1 MKKKRIL
8 IEIIV
13 FCAVMALLIIPNLD
27 NKEFWNASIY
37 QVISIGMALVV
48 SFFAAQRLTERRR
61 KIDFYEKKLIY
72 LQEKI
77 NNKNYITM
85 NNTQQCRQEIV
96 IIANLI
102 TRLKNHAVK
111 TTLDDFAYIE
121 EQFTE
126 IRQLYDNHINTT
138 NGIDVVNN
146 DIDRHIANISGR
158 IDEILLKLYDL

>member
-1 MKKKRIL
+1 MKNKRIL

-13 FCAVMALLIIPNLD
+13 FCVVMAFLIIPNLD

-48 SFFAAQRLTERRR
+48 SFFVAQRLTERRR

-111 TTLDDFAYIE
+111 ATLDDFTYIE